1 MERKRTCDSRR
12 GTVSAWIR
20 PGAHLALVA
29 LLALSCGGPAKGPES
44 GPARGEWHT
53 FEGKGTSSGRGQ
65 TLPLG
70 SGRSVSILNL
80 TGSMLLTGEQWLGQG
95 FRTESIG
102 FSDSLKGGRAWSVWT
117 DSRGDQIFSELK
129 GEAVG
134 TGHRFVGTFLG
145 GTGPYAGMSGEYEFE
160 WQYVIESEDGAIQG
174 RVTGLRGRFRQNVP
188 PASPKRNG
196 SSGRDRIRS

>member
-20 PGAHLALVA
+20 PGARLALVA
-29 LLALSCGGPAKGPES
+29 LLALSCGGPTKGPES
-44 GPARGEWHT
+44 VPARGEWHT

-65 TLPLG
+65 TLQLG

-102 FSDSLKGGRAWSVWT
+102 FSDSMKGGRAWSVWT

-160 WQYVIESEDGAIQG
+160 WQYVVRGEEGTIQG
-174 RVTGLRGRFRQNVP
+174 RSVGLRGRFRQES
-188 PASPKRNG
+188 SPSPG
-196 SSGRDRIRS
+196 SRSYGTGGGRP